1 MIFMVCKIH
10 FLPDEMVNQI
20 AAGEVVESP
29 AACIKELIE
38 NSLDAGATA
47 VNVEISKGGL
57 DLIRISDNGTG
68 MNPEEMKRS
77 VQRFATSKIEKFDD
91 LSHLS
96 TLGFRGEALP
106 SIASISHFSLLSSNG
121 EVGNR
126 LKIQGGRQTCFE
138 SYARTRGTT
147 VEVSSLFY
155 NVPARKKFQKSA
167 SANQQEITK
176 LLKLFSI
183 GYPQIEF
190 TLRSENKVLFHTE
203 TGSFTERV
211 EQVFSYPF
219 SSQCL
224 SFSYEEKGKK
234 IYGMLGKPS
243 NGQVRPSKQYLFL
256 NRRFISSRLISEG
269 IRNAYGT
276 RMKEGEHP
284 LFILNMDISP
294 EEIDVNVHPQKKEVR
309 FAAKEKLQEF
319 LNRALSHAFR
329 SNIPSFSPAK
339 SFSPPPKREFI
350 EEEEP
355 TVFEEE
361 AVQEEFSF
369 QEESSVVFTYE
380 SLIGSYFLVQTPE
393 LSASEVWVID
403 LKAAYSRLLYE
414 RFMKGDI
421 SKQALLFPV
430 TFDLM
435 RGEMEKVCS
444 WKLPGITFRQ
454 VGPDSLAVDEIPD
467 FLSSEEF
474 QILFPLILEEGPE
487 VFDRQQEKKLV
498 LFCSRFGDKN
508 KKTFTQ
514 MEAHLMTKKLFEAED
529 PNYSPLGKAI
539 RMCCDF
545 DTWFQKR
552 KKSG

>member
-1 MIFMVCKIH
+1 MV
-10 FLPDEMVNQI
+10 DQI

-38 NSLDAGATA
+38 NSIDAGATSID
-47 VNVEISKGGL
+47 VEIPQGGL
-57 DLIRISDNGTG
+57 ELIRISDNGMG
-68 MNPEEMKRS
+68 MNVEEMKRS
-77 VQRFATSKIEKFDD
+77 VQRFATSKIERFED

-106 SIASISHFSLLSSNG
+106 SIASISRFSLLSSNG
-121 EVGNR
+121 GTGNL
-126 LKIQGGRQTCFE
+126 LKIEGGKQISFE
-138 SYARTRGTT
+138 PYARTQGTT
-147 VEVSSLFY
+147 IEVSSLFY

-176 LLKLFSI
+176 LLKMFSI

-190 TLRSENKVLFHTE
+190 SLRSGKKTLFQAE
-203 TGSFTERV
+203 SESFEERV
-211 EQVFSYPF
+211 EQIFSYPF

-234 IYGMLGKPS
+234 ISGMLGKPA
-243 NGQVRPSKQYLFL
+243 NGQVRPTKQYLFL
-256 NRRFISSRLISEG
+256 NQRLISSRLISEG

-276 RMKEGEHP
+276 RMKEGEYP
-284 LFILNMDISP
+284 LFILNMEISP
-294 EEIDVNVHPQKKEVR
+294 EEFDVNVHPQKKEVR
-309 FAAKEKLQEF
+309 FSSKEKLQEF
-319 LNRALSHAFR
+319 LMRALSHAFH
-329 SNIPSFSPAK
+329 SNVPTFSPSK
-339 SFSPPPKREFI
+339 TFSPPAKEVVK
-350 EEEEP
+350 EEEP
-355 TVFEEE
+355 YVFEEE
-361 AVQEEFSF
+361 VVQEEFSF
-369 QEESSVVFTYE
+369 HEDATVVFTYE

-403 LKAAYSRLLYE
+403 LKAAYSRLLFE
-414 RFMKGDI
+414 RFTRGDI

-430 TFDLM
+430 IFNL
-435 RGEMEKVCS
+435 REEEIERVSS
-444 WKLPGITFRQ
+444 WDFPGITFRQ

-487 VFDRQQEKKLV
+487 VFERKQKKKLA

-508 KKTFTQ
+508 KKIFTQ
-514 MEAHLMTKKLFEAED
+514 MEAHLMTKKLFEGDD
-529 PNYSPLGKAI
+529 PNFSPLGKAI
-539 RMCCDF
+539 RICCDL

-552 KKSG
+552 KKS